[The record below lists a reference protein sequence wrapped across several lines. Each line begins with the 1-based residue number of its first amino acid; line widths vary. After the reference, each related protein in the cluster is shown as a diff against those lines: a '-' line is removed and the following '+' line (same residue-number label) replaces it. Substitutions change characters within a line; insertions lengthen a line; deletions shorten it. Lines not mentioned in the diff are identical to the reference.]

1 MWNWGSFNENITA
14 YVWEVGTWHVRLQ
27 CLCCYDGPK
36 LSWARVHG
44 FSLRGLDLLNPHLGC
59 TILKF
64 SAYQNPLKELFK
76 QSVPTFLPL
85 TFGLIC
91 FQAFAVWNYPNVW
104 QLSAMAA
111 LALLVCSSHAPVP
124 VEVLFQDALQMGKYM
139 GPHVLYAP
147 FAYQNHCLDVRR
159 HLKSVYPKPNPK
171 HQYPNLPL
179 NFPISGKGFK
189 PNCVQYKT

>member
-1 MWNWGSFNENITA
+1 MWNWGSFNENTTA

-27 CLCCYDGPK
+27 CLCCCDGPK

-44 FSLRGLDLLNPHLGC
+44 FSLRGLDLLNPQLGC

-91 FQAFAVWNYPNVW
+91 FQAFAVWNYPKC
-104 QLSAMAA
+104 LAA
-111 LALLVCSSHAPVP
+111 LCYGCTCSVGLQQPCPGTCGGLVSGCPTDGEIYGSSCSLCTICISKP
-124 VEVLFQDALQMGKYM
+124 LFGC
-139 GPHVLYAP
+139 P
-147 FAYQNHCLDVRR
+147 
-159 HLKSVYPKPNPK
+159 
-171 HQYPNLPL
+171 
-179 NFPISGKGFK
+179 
-189 PNCVQYKT
+189 